1 MGRSIIHLNIADFAV
16 AVETNLQP
24 ALKGYPLIIAPQGAP
39 RAVVY
44 DMSDQAYKEGI
55 RKGMPLARAIRLN
68 KKIKILPPSFNRY
81 ELVMKDL
88 IKQTFAFTPLIESGA
103 TDGHIFMDVTQSG
116 RLFGPPMD
124 VAFKLKKAFKNKFS
138 LDPIWSV
145 ATNKLVAKVATRI
158 VKPIGE
164 YIVSPGDEKS
174 FLAPLPINI
183 IPGLLK
189 ADLKKLM
196 EFNLLQ
202 VAQARALTLDQLAV
216 PFNSR
221 ASLIYECIRGIDETP
236 ITAFSENQFM
246 IRADHE
252 FSDDTNNADHLRKAL
267 YLMVETICRTLR
279 TRQLHGA
286 ATKIIL
292 SYSDGMQS
300 DSTLKLNPSTAND
313 MTMFKKCTRLLDKA
327 WTRRV
332 RIRHMRL
339 ICEKLSP
346 KAIQTDLFA
355 PETKE
360 NRQAGLIS
368 TMDQI
373 RKKFG
378 KNAVN
383 AALTLMGKTPA
394 KKNIIGKNPITE
406 IPVGENALS

>member
-1 MGRSIIHLNIADFAV
+1 MERSIIHLNIADFAV

-44 DMSDQAYKEGI
+44 DMSDEAYKEGI
-55 RKGMPLARAIRLN
+55 RKGMPLARATRLN
-68 KKIKILPPSFNRY
+68 RKIKILPPSFNRY

-88 IKQTFAFTPLIESGA
+88 IKQTFAFTPLIESGT
-103 TDGHIFMDVTQSG
+103 TDGHIFMDITQSG

-124 VAFKLKKAFKNKFS
+124 VAFKLKKAFKNNFN

-164 YIVSPGDEKS
+164 YIVSPGDEES
-174 FLAPLPINI
+174 FLAPLPIHL

-189 ADLKKLM
+189 TDLKRLM
-196 EFNLLQ
+196 EFNLWQ
-202 VAQARALTLDQLAV
+202 VDQARALSLDQLTV
-216 PFNSR
+216 PFSSR
-221 ASLIYECIRGIDETP
+221 APLIYERIRGIDKTP
-236 ITAFSENQFM
+236 VKSFSENQFL

-252 FSDDTNNADHLRKAL
+252 FNNDTNNADHLRKAL
-267 YLMVETICRTLR
+267 YLMVETICHMLR
-279 TRQLHGA
+279 KQQLHGA
-286 ATKIIL
+286 STKIIL

-300 DSTLKLNPSTAND
+300 DSKLKLSPATSND

-346 KAIQTDLFA
+346 KAIQNELFV
-355 PETKE
+355 PRTKE
-360 NRQAGLIS
+360 NHQTGLID
-368 TMDQI
+368 TMDKI

-378 KNAVN
+378 KKAVT
-383 AALTLMGKTPA
+383 AALTLVGETPA
-394 KKNIIGKNPITE
+394 EGIPAGSTPGEKN
-406 IPVGENALS
+406 

>member
-1 MGRSIIHLNIADFAV
+1 MERAIIHLNIADFAV

-44 DMSDQAYKEGI
+44 DMSDTAYKEGI
-55 RKGMPLARAIRLN
+55 RKGMPLARATRLN

-88 IKQTFAFTPLIESGA
+88 IKQTFAFTPLIESGV

-116 RLFGPPMD
+116 RLFGPPGD
-124 VAFKLKKAFKNKFS
+124 VAFKLKKAFKNEFS

-145 ATNKLVAKVATRI
+145 ATNKLVAKVATRV

-164 YIVSPGDEKS
+164 YIVSPGDEKA
-174 FLAPLPINI
+174 FLAPLPIHL
-183 IPGLLK
+183 IPGLLRD
-189 ADLKKLM
+189 DLKKLM
-196 EFNLLQ
+196 EFNLLK
-202 VAQARALTLDQLAV
+202 VSQARTLSLDQLAV
-216 PFNSR
+216 PFNTR
-221 ASLIYECIRGIDETP
+221 ASLIYERIRGIDETP
-236 ITAFSENQFM
+236 ITTFSENRSL

-252 FSDDTNNADHLRKAL
+252 FSDDTNNADLLRKAL
-267 YLMVETICRTLR
+267 YLMVETICKSLR
-279 TRQLHGA
+279 TRNLHGA

-292 SYSDGMQS
+292 SYSDGMQT
-300 DSTLKLNPSTAND
+300 DSTLKLTPSTAND

-346 KAIQTDLFA
+346 TVIQTDLFT
-355 PETKE
+355 PKTKE
-360 NRQAGLIS
+360 NHQAGLIR
-368 TMDQI
+368 TMDKI

-378 KNAVN
+378 KNAIK
-383 AALTLMGKTPA
+383 AALTLAGETTARRFPA
-394 KKNIIGKNPITE
+394 RE
-406 IPVGENALS
+406 ALSGEDGIS